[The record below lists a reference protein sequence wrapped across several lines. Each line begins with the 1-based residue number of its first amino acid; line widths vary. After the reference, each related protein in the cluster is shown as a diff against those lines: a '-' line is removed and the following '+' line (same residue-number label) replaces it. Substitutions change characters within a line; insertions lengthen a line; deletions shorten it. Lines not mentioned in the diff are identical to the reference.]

1 MLDEADLLI
10 EYNKDLSRAEAE
22 KIVEKNKITMED
34 AHLQAMKTNKPEETV
49 VEEYKDE
56 QE

>member
-1 MLDEADLLI
+1 MFT
-10 EYNKDLSRAEAE
+10 KDWVL
-22 KIVEKNKITMED
+22 IVEKNKITMED